1 MQHNDIKMS
10 RSVNVKYIIDS
21 KVEFLR
27 YTRTYSL
34 SGRRCRGMIFEIF
47 IIHCMISFRFVSHFT
62 YFVSFRFD
70 MFRFCFVSH
79 FTGTQ
84 YIHVPF
90 SFFFYRQC
98 MYIVF
103 FLQCKKKSQNM
114 CKMLLK
120 KSRTSVITIIVFKCI
135 YI

>member
-1 MQHNDIKMS
+1 VQHNDIKMS

-90 SFFFYRQC
+90 SFFVTDNVCILSFSC
-98 MYIVF
+98 SV
-103 FLQCKKKSQNM
+103 KKIPKHVQNV
-114 CKMLLK
+114 
-120 KSRTSVITIIVFKCI
+120 T
-135 YI
+135 